1 MRVDTR
7 TLLVIAA
14 ATLAT
19 VTVATGAVA
28 GAADGTA
35 VRQVDD
41 VTVADG
47 DANLTDGATVW
58 QGQEVV
64 GTGPTAVTPGV
75 EVEVRAVTQVDD
87 DGDPVRTRLR
97 DRVTADAD
105 GQYLLDS
112 GSLEAGDYVVRA
124 DGETVAE
131 FELAVQTLSVE
142 FDEETVENE
151 GEGGSAVASAST
163 TRERSASAT
172 ARSGTGTATATATGP
187 AAVTDTGVP
196 AGLVR
201 AVADP
206 EPDAGGVGAAP
217 DLHGLVEIGTAN
229 GLAGT

>member
-7 TLLVIAA
+7 TLLLIAA
-14 ATLAT
+14 AALAT
-19 VTVATGAVA
+19 VTVATGAVV
-28 GAADGTA
+28 GTADGTA

-64 GTGPTAVTPGV
+64 GTGPTAVTPGG
-75 EVEVRAVTQVDD
+75 EVEVRAVVQVDD

-105 GQYLLDS
+105 GQYVLDS
-112 GSLEAGDYVVRA
+112 GALAAGDYVVRA

-151 GEGGSAVASAST
+151 GEDGSAAASAST
-163 TRERSASAT
+163 AAPSTLEGPASA
-172 ARSGTGTATATATGP
+172 G
-187 AAVTDTGVP
+187 TGVP

-206 EPDAGGVGAAP
+206 GPNVDGVGRTP
-217 DLHGLVEIGTAN
+217 NLHGLVALRTAN
-229 GLAGT
+229 GVAGT

>member
-28 GAADGTA
+28 GAADGTT

-163 TRERSASAT
+163 TREGSASAT
-172 ARSGTGTATATATGP
+172 ARSGTGTATGP

-217 DLHGLVEIGTAN
+217 NLHGLVEIGTAN